1 MTISLVIPAYN
12 EDQYIGAC
20 IESVLKHASPNLIE
34 IIVVCNAC
42 TDRTAEVAARYPGV
56 RVVHENRKGTGYARQ
71 AGFDASTGDIVAYID
86 ADARIVADWFPSLE
100 HEFRTDES
108 IVSLSGPSRFYDL
121 EEWKDALVYYV
132 WWKMCATAGHRYGRF
147 NIAGGNFAVRRTAL
161 EAIGGF
167 DTSIP
172 FWGDDTNLGRRLGEA
187 GNAKFTTSFRN
198 YSSAR
203 RLKNEGALKLSTNY
217 AMNFISQAYFQKTF
231 TPGYGEHDWNDTSF
245 ARSTS
250 RRWSAVVAKAKKA
263 ASYARSGSMRLPK

>member
-1 MTISLVIPAYN
+1 MTITLIVPAYN
-12 EDQYIGAC
+12 EDQYIGPC
-20 IESVLKHASPNLIE
+20 IESVLTYAPPNLIE

-56 RVVHENRKGTGYARQ
+56 RVIHENRKGTGYARQ
-71 AGFDASTGDIVAYID
+71 AGFEASSGDIVAYID
-86 ADARIVADWFPSLE
+86 ADARIAADWFPSLE
-100 HEFRTDES
+100 HEFSTDPS
-108 IVSLSGPSRFYDL
+108 LVSLSGPSRFYDL

-132 WWKMCATAGHRYGRF
+132 WWKTCAMAGHRYGRF

-167 DTSIP
+167 DTSIQ
-172 FWGDDTNLGRRLGEA
+172 FWGDDTDLGRRLGEA

-203 RLKNEGALKLSTNY
+203 RLKNEGALKLSTSY

-231 TPGYGEHDWNDTSF
+231 TPGYGEHTWDNAPHRT
-245 ARSTS
+245 TT

-263 ASYARSGSMRLPK
+263 ASYARSASAKSPK

>member
-1 MTISLVIPAYN
+1 MTISLIIPAYN
-12 EDQYIGAC
+12 EEAYIGAC
-20 IESVLKHASPNLIE
+20 VESVLEHAPRNLIE
-34 IIVVCNAC
+34 VIVVCNAC
-42 TDRTAEVAARYPGV
+42 TDRTAEIAARYPGV
-56 RVVHENRKGTGYARQ
+56 RVLHENRKGTGYARQ
-71 AGFDASTGDIVAYID
+71 AGFDASTGDIIAYID

-100 HEFRTDES
+100 HEFSTDAS
-108 IVSLSGPSRFYDL
+108 LVSLSGPSRFYDL
-121 EEWKDALVYYV
+121 EEWKDALLYYV
-132 WWKMCATAGHRYGRF
+132 WWKTCAMAGHRYGRF

-161 EAIGGF
+161 ESIGGF

-172 FWGDDTNLGRRLGEA
+172 FWGDDTDLGRRLGDA

-231 TPGYGEHDWNDTSF
+231 TSGYGEHDWTK
-245 ARSTS
+245 APVRATS

-263 ASYARSGSMRLPK
+263 ASYARSGSMKLPK